1 MKNNFTNIYPI
12 DVITNDDS
20 SNDELLNDEL
30 SDNINISDIILYRL
44 YCKRC
49 IKIMLYILILLIIFV
64 GIVWFLVNEITNMY
78 RIPRIKLT
86 SNNTN

>member
-12 DVITNDDS
+12 DIIIDNKS
-20 SNDELLNDEL
+20 SNNESL
-30 SDNINISDIILYRL
+30 DNISNYTDYILYRL

-49 IKIMLYILILLIIFV
+49 IKIILYILIFVIILI
-64 GIVWFLVNEITNMY
+64 GLVWFLVNEITNMY

-86 SNNTN
+86 SNNTI